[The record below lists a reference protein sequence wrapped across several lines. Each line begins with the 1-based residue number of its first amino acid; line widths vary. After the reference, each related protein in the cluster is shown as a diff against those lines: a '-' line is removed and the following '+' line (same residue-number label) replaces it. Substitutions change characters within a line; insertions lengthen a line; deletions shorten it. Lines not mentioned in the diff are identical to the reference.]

1 MNFLSY
7 LMFLLILSENTEK
20 NDRKFIFLMW
30 FFIFCIIMKK
40 EKNNKGV
47 LMKIVIP
54 EYKTLEVDTLFLD
67 MNGTIAVDGVI
78 PASVRERL
86 SALGETFRI
95 YVLTADTHGNAK
107 EQCEGLPVILETF
120 PTGNARD
127 YKKELI
133 KATGA
138 RRCIAVGNGRNDE
151 LMLKEAA
158 LSIAVLDK
166 EGAYG
171 KLLKTADLCVR
182 SMQDALDLL
191 LYPSRIVAGLRG

>member
-1 MNFLSY
+1 
-7 LMFLLILSENTEK
+7 
-20 NDRKFIFLMW
+20 
-30 FFIFCIIMKK
+30 
-40 EKNNKGV
+40 
-47 LMKIVIP
+47 MKIIIP
-54 EYKTLEVDTLFLD
+54 EYKTLEIDTIFLD

-86 SALGETFRI
+86 TALGEMFRI

-107 EQCEGLPVILETF
+107 EQCKDLPVILETF
-120 PTGNARD
+120 PTGNARE

-138 RRCIAVGNGRNDE
+138 KHCAAIGNGRNDE
-151 LMLKEAA
+151 LMLKEAV
-158 LSIAVLDK
+158 LSIAVMDK

-171 KLLKTADLCVR
+171 KLLKSADLCVR

-191 LYPSRIVAGLRG
+191 LYPSRIIAGLRG